1 MFPQL
6 SNISG
11 WQHLGYVSKG
21 PAQAPCIQQKS
32 AAGLVRLMYVRKRL
46 ARRLVILTL

>member
-11 WQHLGYVSKG
+11 WKHLGYVSKG
-21 PAQAPCIQQKS
+21 PAQALCIQQKP
-32 AAGLVRLMYVRKRL
+32 AAGLVRLC
-46 ARRLVILTL
+46 I